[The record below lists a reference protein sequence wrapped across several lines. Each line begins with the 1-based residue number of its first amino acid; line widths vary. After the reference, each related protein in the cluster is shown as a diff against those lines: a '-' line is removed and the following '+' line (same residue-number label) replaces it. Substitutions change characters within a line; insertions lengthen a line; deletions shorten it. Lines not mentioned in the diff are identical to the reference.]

1 MRQRHGARIFNKK
14 RKSDQFSDAST
25 LPNWPLRKAL
35 GNKTMEYDEIVKEFI
50 DFVNLQVGVYMNSI
64 AGFSGA
70 KMQMERQ
77 VARVLRA
84 QSQKKDARGDQV
96 ITHQSFEDPK
106 SPDVIHSR
114 IATSDQFIQENSQG
128 GLNQRQLSYSV
139 IVFIYTY
146 WEDEIRP
153 RLAKSAGIDIKEVTS
168 EIMGDLRCIR
178 NSVLHTK
185 GIFTPEWHVKL
196 AVLKDC
202 FIENEQIE
210 ISYELMHQIFV
221 KVKQGC
227 AKLIFDWLGVDP
239 EGRFEVDQIKSVA
252 IQKR

>member
-1 MRQRHGARIFNKK
+1 
-14 RKSDQFSDAST
+14 
-25 LPNWPLRKAL
+25 
-35 GNKTMEYDEIVKEFI
+35 MEYDDVVKEFI

-70 KMQMERQ
+70 RMQMERQ

-84 QSQKKDARGDQV
+84 QSRKKDARGDQV
-96 ITHQSFEDPK
+96 ITHQSFEDPQ
-106 SPDVIHSR
+106 SPDVVHSR
-114 IATSDQFIQENSQG
+114 IVTAEQFIQENSQAG
-128 GLNQRQLSYSV
+128 INQLQLSYSV

-153 RLAKSAGIDIKEVTS
+153 RLAKSAGIDKNDVTC
-168 EIMGDLRCIR
+168 EITGDLRCIR

-185 GIFTPEWHVKL
+185 GIFTPEWHGKL
-196 AVLKDC
+196 VVLKEC
-202 FIENEQIE
+202 FAVNEQIQ

-227 AKLIFDWLGVDP
+227 AKLVFEWLGVDP
-239 EGRFEVDQIKSVA
+239 EGRFDIDQQLKEFA
-252 IQKR
+252 IQKGRKNA